1 MIKRI
6 KRAVIGKPLPSWEF
20 KHQRLNNLTA
30 LAVFAS
36 DSLSSVAYATEEIF
50 LVLMSVGPALLGFSL
65 PISLVILFLLW
76 ILILSYRQ
84 TIEAYPKGGG
94 AYIVAKEN
102 LGKYPSLVAAGS
114 LLLDYILT
122 VAVSIAAGIAALTS
136 AFPELLPYKVIIG
149 ITIILIISILNL
161 KGVKESGFIFA
172 VPTYLFVVSFFI
184 MIGVGFF
191 RYFTGQII
199 VMPIQNT
206 NTVVSFSVFLLLRA
220 FSSGCAA
227 LTGIEAVSDG
237 VPAFKVPEAKNA
249 RKTLMMMAIILS
261 ILFFG
266 ITFLSLQYKIV
277 PQEHRTVVSLLAESI
292 FGNNIFFYVIQ
303 SFTMLILFLAVNTS
317 FADFPRLCFFLAK
330 DKYMPKQFM
339 QLGERLVFSNG
350 IMFLGGAAS
359 VLIIIFGGSVHHL
372 IPLYAVGVFT
382 SFTIS
387 QTGMVKRNIK
397 LKGKNWKK
405 AVLINTIGAIMTLF
419 ALAIITA
426 TKFLHGAWVIVVMI
440 FVLVFVFRKIHNHYE
455 LLAKQLSVDKM
466 KAPIKFK
473 NEKHLMIV
481 PVYSFNKGIIKSLR
495 FAKTF
500 SKNVI
505 AVHIDISGAK
515 RDKLLKKWEKYKPG
529 IDLVVLD
536 SPYRVLSGRL
546 MQYIDEIEK
555 KDPNLDVTI
564 VIPEFV
570 PVKWW
575 HNILHNQTGLAL
587 KTAIHFRERTSF
599 ISVQYHLKK

>member
-237 VPAFKVPEAKNA
+237 VIGEMAEFQDGSAFVWRSQQIFDEIRSDVPTHDVKEIDELYVELWAAYDARADPSAVETLAGGIIHELDGVLGVEDEENNLLDYVENIRVLLEQTKQEYSNGDTDLALSLATKAYLDNFEFLEAPLIELDQKELSEEVEVMLREELRSMIKSGEPSSKIDTQVDAILEKMDTIATVVPEFGTIA
-249 RKTLMMMAIILS
+249 MMVLAVAIIS
-261 ILFFG
+261 IVAVTSKSR
-266 ITFLSLQYKIV
+266 I
-277 PQEHRTVVSLLAESI
+277 SI
-292 FGNNIFFYVIQ
+292 
-303 SFTMLILFLAVNTS
+303 
-317 FADFPRLCFFLAK
+317 
-330 DKYMPKQFM
+330 
-339 QLGERLVFSNG
+339 
-350 IMFLGGAAS
+350 
-359 VLIIIFGGSVHHL
+359 
-372 IPLYAVGVFT
+372 
-382 SFTIS
+382 
-387 QTGMVKRNIK
+387 
-397 LKGKNWKK
+397 
-405 AVLINTIGAIMTLF
+405 
-419 ALAIITA
+419 
-426 TKFLHGAWVIVVMI
+426 
-440 FVLVFVFRKIHNHYE
+440 
-455 LLAKQLSVDKM
+455 
-466 KAPIKFK
+466 
-473 NEKHLMIV
+473 
-481 PVYSFNKGIIKSLR
+481 
-495 FAKTF
+495 
-500 SKNVI
+500 
-505 AVHIDISGAK
+505 
-515 RDKLLKKWEKYKPG
+515 
-529 IDLVVLD
+529 
-536 SPYRVLSGRL
+536 RV
-546 MQYIDEIEK
+546 
-555 KDPNLDVTI
+555 
-564 VIPEFV
+564 
-570 PVKWW
+570 
-575 HNILHNQTGLAL
+575 
-587 KTAIHFRERTSF
+587 
-599 ISVQYHLKK
+599 